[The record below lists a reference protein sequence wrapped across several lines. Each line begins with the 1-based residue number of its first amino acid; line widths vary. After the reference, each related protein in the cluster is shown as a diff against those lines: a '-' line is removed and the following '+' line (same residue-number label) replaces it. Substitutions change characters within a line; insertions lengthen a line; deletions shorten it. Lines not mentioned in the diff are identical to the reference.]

1 MFYIYGL
8 REKGSDEYRYVGRTV
23 NPEKRLRE
31 HTQIAKPVGRGPDL
45 HRWLESVGFAPVM
58 DILDRG
64 EALDRQTEQHWIEKL
79 AAAGHRLTNMWA
91 ASITYSNF
99 GYMVD
104 DAKRDVIADYL
115 DKFESDADKPWFKED
130 GPVYEV

>member
-1 MFYIYGL
+1 
-8 REKGSDEYRYVGRTV
+8 
-23 NPEKRLRE
+23 
-31 HTQIAKPVGRGPDL
+31 
-45 HRWLESVGFAPVM
+45 
-58 DILDRG
+58 
-64 EALDRQTEQHWIEKL
+64 
-79 AAAGHRLTNMWA
+79 MWA

-130 GPVYEV
+130 GPIYEV